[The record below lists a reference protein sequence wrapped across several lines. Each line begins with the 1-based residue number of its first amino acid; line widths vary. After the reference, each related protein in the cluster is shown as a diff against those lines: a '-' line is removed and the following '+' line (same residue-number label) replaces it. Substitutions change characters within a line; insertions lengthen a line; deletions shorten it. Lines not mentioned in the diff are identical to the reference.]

1 MYERD
6 RLLASVDLELLANQ
20 MLGADDVGHRRRTWP
35 CPDPHHA
42 QTGRTP
48 PVSIFLSRR
57 GEQRWRCHGCGAG
70 GTAIDLV
77 MLATGRDVR
86 GAMELLA
93 ERSAGACV
101 EVVPPRPVPRP
112 LDPRRL
118 VELDAFVGICA
129 ERLWLPEGRSVRRW
143 LMNERGLP
151 RDVLEHNCVGADLGS
166 YGVRRPDGL
175 LRAGAAAVLPAIV
188 DGHTVYAQL
197 RRVRPRVD
205 QPKYLNPSASLAVNP
220 RVARIRPAIPT
231 ARNELL
237 ITEGPMDGL
246 SAAAAGYRS
255 VAVLG
260 VVTADELVANRLAAL
275 PGRLVIAFDADEAGD
290 RGAEK
295 LGSLL
300 ATRGRPTTRLE
311 LPPHVNDLNDW
322 HVQAGDRWSR
332 MLTSALDTTLARSR
346 PPPRSIA

>member
-6 RLLASVDLELLANQ
+6 RLLASVDLEQLATQ
-20 MLGADDVGHRRRTWP
+20 LLGADDTGRHRRTWR

-70 GTAIDLV
+70 GTAIDFV

-93 ERSAGACV
+93 EQSAGACL
-101 EVVPPRPVPRP
+101 EVVSPRPVARP

-143 LMNERGLP
+143 LMGERGLP
-151 RDVLEHNCVGADLGS
+151 RDVLEHNRVGADLGS
-166 YGVRRPDGL
+166 YAARRPEGL
-175 LRAGAAAVLPAIV
+175 TRAGAAAVLPAIL
-188 DGHTVYAQL
+188 DGHAVYAQL
-197 RRVRPRVD
+197 RRIRPRSD

-220 RVARIRPAIPT
+220 RIARIRPAIPT
-231 ARNELL
+231 ARDELL
-237 ITEGPMDGL
+237 ITEGPIDGL
-246 SAAAAGYRS
+246 SAAAAGYRA

-260 VVTADELVANRLAAL
+260 AVTADELVANRLAAL
-275 PGRLVIAFDADEAGD
+275 PGRLVIAFDADEAGT
-290 RGAEK
+290 RGVERLA
-295 LGSLL
+295 SLL
-300 ATRGRPTTRLE
+300 AVRGRPTTRLA
-311 LPPHVNDLNDW
+311 LPSRVDDLNDW
-322 HVQAGDRWSR
+322 MVQAGEAWPRV
-332 MLTSALDTTLARSR
+332 LTEALDLTRACSR